1 LWFELGNAEKESSDL
16 SKSVKR
22 EINAHQKPTGFVSDN
37 DIYIRNMPDPSVPS
51 QCVKRDSS
59 NYGEEDS
66 FISVKD
72 VPSDVLPT
80 TPDAMTL
87 KSDLQDSV
95 PRVGALEDSA
105 SKVVGCEQ
113 KPLESTVNS
122 STRDVGVA
130 QASDDTLPETPTPHG
145 LQIIHNIFPTDNKLD
160 EPNLKQEAYI
170 DQSTTE
176 NSSGDLV
183 IPEQS
188 YIWQYDLSPFF
199 TLFYNQL

>member
-1 LWFELGNAEKESSDL
+1 L

-22 EINAHQKPTGFVSDN
+22 EIHAHQKPTGFVSGK
-37 DIYIRNMPDPSVPS
+37 DIYTRNIPDPPVPP
-51 QCVKRDSS
+51 QCVKRDCS

-80 TPDAMTL
+80 TSDAVTL
-87 KSDLQDSV
+87 KSDLRDIV

-113 KPLESTVNS
+113 KPLERTVNS
-122 STRDVGVA
+122 SGRDVGAA
-130 QASDDTLPETPTPHG
+130 QASYDTLPETPHG
-145 LQIIHNIFPTDNKLD
+145 LQIIHNIYPTDNKLD

-170 DQSTTE
+170 GQSTTE

-188 YIWQYDLSPFF
+188 YIWQYDLSPSFF
-199 TLFYNQL
+199 TPL